1 VSPCPSLRGPGV
13 ADVILIATI
22 LVFFLAAAQLVRAL
36 GRVIAGSGDD
46 AGLEDEAGPEDEG
59 GRWA

>member
-1 VSPCPSLRGPGV
+1 V

-36 GRVIAGSGDD
+36 GRVIAGSGGAGPEDD
-46 AGLEDEAGPEDEG
+46 AGPEDEASG
-59 GRWA
+59 QELQPGRSA